1 MSGNPLKNVAG
12 KDTGFD
18 GLDPDIIR
26 GAKNNDISEVRAAL
40 KLDWKAI
47 NKQDLTFKMSA
58 LHYAAAKGNSS
69 MSSFLLEQKGLNI
82 ILKDIWDRDPL
93 DVAILSG
100 NQDIIDDMFRFRR
113 GEEPEDSDPEPQ
125 GLLPSGGVMQL
136 KFR

>member
-40 KLDWKAI
+40 KIDWKVI

-69 MSSFLLEQKGLNI
+69 MSSFLLEQEGLDI
-82 ILKDIWDRDPL
+82 SLKDRWDRDPL

-100 NQDIIDDMFRFRR
+100 NQDIIDDMFRFRH
-113 GEEPEDSDPEPQ
+113 GEEPDDNDPEPDAPA
-125 GLLPSGGVMQL
+125 PSSDIIQL
-136 KFR
+136 KPR